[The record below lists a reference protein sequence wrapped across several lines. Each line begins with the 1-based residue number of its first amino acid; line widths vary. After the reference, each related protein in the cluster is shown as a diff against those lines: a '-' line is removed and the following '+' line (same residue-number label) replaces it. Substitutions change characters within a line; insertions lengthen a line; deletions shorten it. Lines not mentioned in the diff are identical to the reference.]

1 MKKLISVLRATMA
14 GDINIFRFY
23 KNRQVSMFKKIM
35 STIGTILLSLLLLFT
50 AFEYAYLI
58 ADPLHKV
65 GATFVML
72 TLYMIIATV
81 VVFMEGI
88 YKSQGILFDAK
99 DNDMLFS
106 MPIKKSIIF
115 TARLIK
121 LLSFQYIFAII
132 VALPAFAVYAYFENP
147 GLNFYLIS
155 LVMLILLP
163 IIPTILACIFGYI
176 VKALSSLFKKKNAI
190 QLLLS
195 VIFTAGLMTLSFKT
209 QDFLTHIAEKASS
222 INDFITRL
230 YYPVGLYIELIQKF
244 DTTKLLILVGINLI
258 FAIIYVYLFSMLYF
272 KIISK
277 LSETSAKSN
286 YSLKNKEYK
295 SNKQITALFKKEFKR
310 YLSSPI
316 YIFNTIFGVF
326 MILAF
331 TIGIGINFEGTINF
345 VAKTENVQLPM
356 DQVMVYFPK
365 IYICLLLFSIPTIA
379 ITASSISLEGKSFE
393 ITKSLPVSTKKI
405 FLAKIL
411 VSDLISIPVIL
422 LSTIF
427 LITKMKF
434 TLIDSII
441 ALAICVILP
450 NIIAFLGLIINLK
463 FPLLNAKSDT
473 VVVKQ
478 SLSSLVAI
486 FGGLGIRINSNN
498 TIFRFKN
505 NHEYRLVCNY
515 DNWNL
520 YITNDC
526 IMGNTYDIW
535 SKKI

>member
-1 MKKLISVLRATMA
+1 MKKLISILRATLA
-14 GDINIFRFY
+14 GDLNIFRFDSN
-23 KNRQVSMFKKIM
+23 KNISTFKKIRNGFFA
-35 STIGTILLSLLLLFT
+35 TLLALLLLFT

-58 ADPLHKV
+58 AEPLHKV
-65 GATFVML
+65 GLTFIML
-72 TLYMIIATV
+72 TLYMIVATV
-81 VVFMEGI
+81 IIFMEGI

-115 TARLIK
+115 AARLIK
-121 LLSFQYIFAII
+121 LLAFQYIFAVII
-132 VALPAFAVYAYFENP
+132 AVPAFAVYAYFENP
-147 GLNFYLIS
+147 GLNFYLMS

-195 VIFTAGLMTLSFKT
+195 VIFTAGLMIISFKT
-209 QDFLTHIAEKASS
+209 QDFLTNIAEKASS
-222 INDFITRL
+222 INDFITKI

-244 DTTKLLILVGINLI
+244 DVTKLLILIGINLI
-258 FAIIYVYLFSMLYF
+258 SAIVYVYLFSMLYF
-272 KIISK
+272 KIVSK

-286 YSLKNKEYK
+286 YSLR
-295 SNKQITALFKKEFKR
+295 NKQYKKSTQLKALFKKEFKR

-316 YIFNTIFGVF
+316 YIFNTIFGVL

-331 TIGIGINFEGTINF
+331 TIGVSINFEGTINF
-345 VAKTENVQLPM
+345 VAKSEGAQLPM
-356 DQVMVYFPK
+356 DQVMIYFPK
-365 IYICLLLFSIPTIA
+365 IYICLLMFSIPTIA

-405 FLAKIL
+405 FLSKIL
-411 VSDLISIPVIL
+411 VSDLISIPIIL

-427 LITKMKF
+427 LTVKMQF
-434 TLIDSII
+434 TLIDSIVAI
-441 ALAICVILP
+441 AICVIMP

-478 SLSSLVAI
+478 SLSSIVAI
-486 FGGLGIRINSNN
+486 FGGLAVRTNSNN
-498 TIFRFKN
+498 IILCFKDKN
-505 NHEYRLVCNY
+505 GYRLVCNY
-515 DNWNL
+515 DNWN
-520 YITNDC
+520 ICGACNC